1 MTMRY
6 DYAQEWV
13 DIVKQAWTRDD
24 TFDFDGKFLQLKR
37 RAPFP
42 SPTAGRGR

>member
-1 MTMRY
+1 MRY

-24 TFDFDGKFLQLKR
+24 TFDFDGKFLHLQGGARL
-37 RAPFP
+37 
-42 SPTAGRGR
+42 SQSLTAARGR